1 MASRPIRVPK
11 QNVEGAQT
19 LSVNQ
24 NSAWGHRL
32 NGGIAISC
40 FDGAQC
46 LNVSAVGAS
55 GDEAQQV

>member
-1 MASRPIRVPK
+1 VPK

-19 LSVNQ
+19 LGVIN

-40 FDGAQC
+40 FDAFKI
-46 LNVSAVGAS
+46 
-55 GDEAQQV
+55 